1 MPSRQVGTGRDYPP
15 IEGENMLRSILSKA
29 VSGRGRRTT
38 PTTGRKT
45 TPGATGGSA
54 NSEIARGATSVAKG
68 LGRKRKGR

>member
-1 MPSRQVGTGRDYPP
+1 
-15 IEGENMLRSILSKA
+15 MLRSILSKA

-45 TPGATGGSA
+45 TTGGSA